1 MDDASQM
8 AFDAMGYVQLIVPL
22 LLIIGGVA
30 FADLTIGF
38 LIKLWKQSGK
48 KLKW

>member
-1 MDDASQM
+1 MDASQM
-8 AFDAMGYVQLIVPL
+8 AIDSMHYVQLIAPL

-30 FADLTIGF
+30 FADLTISF